1 MSEQPDNVLRIYLHE
16 LAEKDAAVITRVIN
30 FSSAQGKPYVLHVNP
45 AESHILVVTGDTPVR
60 TQNPIPIIR
69 IHHQVL
75 ASHELLLAPPL
86 LVTRV
91 MRIIDEAAL
100 RLKAPIASPAP
111 VTTNPPPASPAPATL
126 NAPDKK
132 PDTVLP
138 KPETIPPAPSIEPIS
153 PPSSAEIVSPNPTIP
168 SDKASAKPSDS
179 PPASPPVAPTAP
191 SKTNAPLA
199 LIIDDSLAIR
209 TQLAIELRNMNIA
222 CEQAETGEQG
232 LALLE
237 QKNYHMIF
245 LDIIMPGMDGYEVCK
260 QIRQRPATRKTP
272 IVMLSGKDTPLDE
285 VKGILAGATTYLTK
299 PVNPERL
306 QQTIGRIARWIA
318 EFS

>member
-30 FSSAQGKPYVLHVNP
+30 FSSAQGKPYVLHANP

-75 ASHELLLAPPL
+75 APLELLLTPPL

-100 RLKAPIASPAP
+100 RLKAPASPAP
-111 VTTNPPPASPAPATL
+111 TTPNPSPASPAAAL
-126 NAPDKK
+126 NTPDKK
-132 PDTVLP
+132 PDIVPP
-138 KPETIPPAPSIEPIS
+138 KPETIDPASSIEPIS
-153 PPSSAEIVSPNPTIP
+153 PPSSAEIVSPNPPTP
-168 SDKASAKPSDS
+168 FEN
-179 PPASPPVAPTAP
+179 PPATPPIAPAAP
-191 SKTNAPLA
+191 SKTTAPLA

-209 TQLAIELRNMNIA
+209 TQLTIELRNMNIA